1 MTVAFRII
9 PKLDIKGPNL
19 VKGVHLE
26 GLRVLG
32 KPEEFAKF
40 YYEQGADE
48 LIYQDVV
55 ASLYGR
61 NSLHDII
68 SKTAKEIFIPLTV
81 GGGIKTVQDI
91 SDTLRS
97 GADKVC
103 INTGAINNP
112 SFISE
117 AQKKFGA
124 STIVIGI
131 EAIEQEN
138 GEYLAFTD
146 NGRNETGKNA
156 IDWAIEAQKL
166 GAGEILITSVDK
178 EGTGRGLNSSL
189 LEEVANNVSVPVV
202 GHGGVG
208 SKEDVLDLAKSKFLN
223 GIAIASLFHYDF
235 INSNRSLEGY
245 EAEGNTEFLKSYRK
259 LSNIKAIG
267 VNELKKFL
275 SEEAIELRKSV

>member
-1 MTVAFRII
+1 LTVAFRII